1 MSDLMNASD
10 AKNLSNDAVVVL
22 KKIAGSMEWL
32 SENIRAA
39 CDNGKFKFVTD
50 ADIWHTRTAA
60 NAHLV
65 KAELAKL
72 GYRFDVYHE
81 TINNIDNHNKPMD
94 VKTICISWS

>member
-10 AKNLSNDAVVVL
+10 AKNLSNDAVVL
-22 KKIAGSMEWL
+22 KKIADSMEWL

-39 CDNGKFKFVTD
+39 CDNGQFQLEIDGD
-50 ADIWHTRTAA
+50 AWHTRTAA

-81 TINNIDNHNKPMD
+81 TVNNIDNHNEPMN
-94 VKTICISWS
+94 VKTVCISW

>member
-22 KKIAGSMEWL
+22 KKIASSIKWL

-39 CDNGKFKFVTD
+39 CDNGQFEFVTD
-50 ADIWHTRTAA
+50 ADAWHARTVA

-72 GYRFDVYHE
+72 GYRFDVYYK
-81 TINNIDNHNKPMD
+81 TVDNVDKHGKPMNIKM
-94 VKTICISWS
+94 VRISW

>member
-1 MSDLMNASD
+1 MSDLMKASD
-10 AKNLSNDAVVVL
+10 AKNLSKDAVVVL
-22 KKIAGSMEWL
+22 KKIADSMEWL

-39 CDNGKFKFVTD
+39 CDDGQFQFETD
-50 ADIWHTRTAA
+50 GDTWHARTAA

-94 VKTICISWS
+94 VKMICISW

>member
-10 AKNLSNDAVVVL
+10 AKNLSNERSNAL
-22 KKIAGSMEWL
+22 KNIAGSMEWL
-32 SENIRAA
+32 SKNIRAA
-39 CDNGKFKFVTD
+39 CDDGQFQFETD
-50 ADIWHTRTAA
+50 GDTWHERTTA

-72 GYRFDVYHE
+72 GYKFHVYHE
-81 TINNIDNHNKPMD
+81 TVNNVDSHNEPMD